1 MQFVCPACQHSQL
14 QGGQCEKCGT
24 DFVKYL
30 TMMQFNMQ
38 MAAEQKR
45 ELVKTRNATF
55 RQIVLLPITGGFS
68 LLRYLRKRLQG
79 D

>member
-1 MQFVCPACQHSQL
+1 M
-14 QGGQCEKCGT
+14 
-24 DFVKYL
+24 KYL

-38 MAAEQKR
+38 MGAQQKR
-45 ELVKTRNATF
+45 ERVKARNATF

-68 LLRYLRKRLQG
+68 LLRYLRKRLRG